1 MANNRYIFDKRII
14 KHYIIKYGL
23 MMLLALPIAILVN
36 VLIGDKVGTVAIVF
50 IDIAIFG
57 AVVLICTLI
66 CDKIQTLWQERNQII
81 FCPIVFRVC

>member
-66 CDKIQTLWQERNQII
+66 CDKIQKIREEKHGDKD
-81 FCPIVFRVC
+81 PE